1 MLNFIKMFL
10 NKFLKNIFIVKLNF
24 FENVLNSSILKFN
37 FMIFSWNMFNF
48 LNKYCIILIF
58 K

>member
-10 NKFLKNIFIVKLNF
+10 NKFLKNIFVVKLNF

>member
-24 FENVLNSSILKFN
+24 FENVLNSSILKFD

>member
-1 MLNFIKMFL
+1 MLNFIKIFL
-10 NKFLKNIFIVKLNF
+10 NEFLKNIFIVKLNF